1 MIIFLAIVV
10 IGIIVLLSNVDTG
23 SESTTAKTTQTT
35 RPSPPP
41 AQVKPFSEN
50 TPDDIIKV
58 IGLLAECVAN
68 KTDSSFYVVF
78 ENDNRTGD
86 NRRIIINACLDDW
99 GDRFKTQRG
108 PNRWCWISP
117 EGAAFLDTV
126 PFTFDGD
133 YVKYTYY
140 TELNKP
146 ITYRN
151 RGVNAVKQGI
161 ARARFANRHNIKIE
175 ESNASIDFYCL

>member
-1 MIIFLAIVV
+1 MWLIV
-10 IGIIVLLSNVDTG
+10 IGIIVFCIFFFSSD
-23 SESTTAKTTQTT
+23 SEDAKMTTPTKFAPQ
-35 RPSPPP
+35 PV
-41 AQVKPFSEN
+41 QVKPFSEN
-50 TPDDIIKV
+50 NPDDIIQV
-58 IGLLAECVAN
+58 IGLLAECIAN
-68 KTDSSFYVVF
+68 TSDSSFYVVF

-86 NRRIIINACLDDW
+86 NRRIIINACIDGW
-99 GDRFKTQRG
+99 SDRFKNEKG
-108 PNRWCWISP
+108 SYRWCWISP

-151 RGVNAVKQGI
+151 RGFNAVKQGI
-161 ARARFANRHNIKIE
+161 ARARFANRHNIRTDE
-175 ESNASIDFYCL
+175 HNASIAFYCD